1 VALTYVYARGEM
13 RLCRRNGQ
21 PEAPHSIDMRA
32 IATCLVKVAR
42 PQLDQHDRLADPV
55 VQQAG
60 EALDG
65 SAPGDDPGTADDEA
79 AYGLGL
85 AGAGDE
91 GEDGRDEDEPGAGS
105 AGFDV
110 EAADTDDYEVVGAAS
125 H

>member
-1 VALTYVYARGEM
+1 
-13 RLCRRNGQ
+13 
-21 PEAPHSIDMRA
+21 
-32 IATCLVKVAR
+32 
-42 PQLDQHDRLADPV
+42 

-65 SAPGDDPGTADDEA
+65 STPGDDPGAVGDEA

-85 AGAGDE
+85 AGAAEEGD
-91 GEDGRDEDEPGAGS
+91 DGRDEDEDEPGAGS

-110 EAADTDDYEVVGAAS
+110 EAADTDDYEVVGAAA